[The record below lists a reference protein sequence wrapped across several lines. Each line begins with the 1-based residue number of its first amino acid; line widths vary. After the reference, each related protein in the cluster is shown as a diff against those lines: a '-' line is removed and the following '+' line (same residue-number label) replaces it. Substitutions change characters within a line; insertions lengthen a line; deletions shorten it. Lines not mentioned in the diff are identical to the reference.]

1 MELKTQRDVEVWN
14 AAIDAVGEHVT
25 GDWIKSFKRP
35 DIVGKRIPC
44 PKPIYKEYNA
54 AIEAAELALHERLLK
69 LTVGKSDYS
78 TELDKVIEDEMKHKP
93 KDIMK

>member
-1 MELKTQRDVEVWN
+1 MTIELKTQRDVEVWN

-25 GDWIKSFKRP
+25 GNWIKSFKRP

-44 PKPIYKEYNA
+44 PKPIYKEY
-54 AIEAAELALHERLLK
+54 
-69 LTVGKSDYS
+69 S